1 MPVVCIVVFIN
12 LFKLKMLKLYLNL
25 LLSSVLL
32 LSMANCTKEENTV
45 EEGDPYDLVIE
56 ILTLDQIKVEVTL
69 QANAQNTTLYQL
81 YLENEL
87 QPIDANTSG
96 FFSHIFDEPGIYNLT
111 VRAYGSSG
119 RYVKAAKQVEFISEQ
134 PTDTIALD
142 KGYFTP
148 LEYDGYDLIWNDEF
162 NGNSISSSSWSFD
175 LGNGCPTNCGWGN
188 NELEYYKFEN
198 AWVADSVLTIEA
210 REEIVGS
217 NLYTS
222 ARMKTQTK
230 VSFQYGRVDIRA
242 LLPKGQGIWP
252 ALWTLGNNI
261 GTVGWPDCGEID
273 IMEMVG
279 GNGMDNTV
287 HGTIHYD
294 NNGHIYTGGSYTLSS
309 EYFYN
314 AYHVFTI
321 IWDDSAIKWYVDD
334 NLYHQ
339 ENISGTDR
347 SEFHQ
352 EFFFILNL
360 AVGGEWPGNPDSSTT
375 FPQRMKVDYI
385 RVFQA
390 EK

>member
-1 MPVVCIVVFIN
+1 M
-12 LFKLKMLKLYLNL
+12 LNL
-25 LLSSVLL
+25 NLSLIFGFVLL
-32 LSMANCTKEENTV
+32 LTMSNCTKEENAV
-45 EEGDPYDLVIE
+45 DEGDPFDLVVE
-56 ILTLDQIKVEVTL
+56 ILTTNLDNNEVTL
-69 QANAQNTTLYQL
+69 QALAQNATLYQL
-81 YLENEL
+81 YIENDVE
-87 QPIDANTSG
+87 PVDANNSG
-96 FFSHIFDEPGIYNLT
+96 FFSHIFDEPGIYSLT

-119 RYVKAAKQVEFISEQ
+119 RYVKATKQVELITEQ
-134 PTDTIALD
+134 PIDTIALD
-142 KGYFTP
+142 NGYFTP
-148 LEYDGYDLIWNDEF
+148 LEYNGYELIWNDEF
-162 NGNSISSSSWSFD
+162 NGNSISSSNWSFD
-175 LGNGCPTNCGWGN
+175 LGNGCPGNCGWGN
-188 NELEYYKFEN
+188 SELEYYKSEN

-252 ALWTLGNNI
+252 ALWMLGNNI
-261 GTVGWPDCGEID
+261 ASVGWPKCGEID

-279 GNGMDNTV
+279 GNGKENTV

-294 NNGHIYTGGSYTLSS
+294 NNGHIYTGDSYTLSS

-339 ENISGTDR
+339 ENISSPER

-352 EFFFILNL
+352 EFFFILNI

-385 RVFQA
+385 RVFQT

>member
-1 MPVVCIVVFIN
+1 MMN
-12 LFKLKMLKLYLNL
+12 
-25 LLSSVLL
+25 
-32 LSMANCTKEENTV
+32 NCTKEKNTV
-45 EEGDPYDLVIE
+45 NEGDPYDLLVE
-56 ILTLDQIKVEVTL
+56 ILTIDLNNNEVTL
-69 QANAQNTTLYQL
+69 QANAHNATLYQL
-81 YLENEL
+81 YIENSAE
-87 QPIDANTSG
+87 PVDSNTSG

-119 RYVKAAKQVEFISEQ
+119 RYVKASKQVELITEQ
-134 PTDTIALD
+134 PIDTIALHN
-142 KGYFTP
+142 GYFTP
-148 LEYDGYDLIWNDEF
+148 LEYNGYELVWNDEF
-162 NGNSISSSSWSFD
+162 NGNSISSFNWSFD
-175 LGNGCPTNCGWGN
+175 LGNGCPVNCGWGN
-188 NELEYYKFEN
+188 SELEYYKSEN

-252 ALWTLGNNI
+252 ALWMLGNNI
-261 GTVGWPDCGEID
+261 ASVGWPKCGEID

-279 GNGMDNTV
+279 GNGKENTV

-294 NNGHIYTGGSYTLSS
+294 NNGHTYTGGSYTLSS

-321 IWDDSAIKWYVDD
+321 IWDDSTIKWYVDD

-339 ENISGTDR
+339 ENISDPGR

-360 AVGGEWPGNPDSSTT
+360 AVGGQWPGNPDSSTT